1 MAKSTQITDATIDQV
16 LASSSVRE
24 SLNAKARLVLPRAQ
38 RIASQAGALEFSK
51 RLHVESGTRPG
62 AKAGGFQRP
71 YARISAEVDDT
82 LKEKDKGSKLTR
94 RQILR
99 RSAQ

>member
-51 RLHVESGTRPG
+51 RLQVESGTRPG

-71 YARISAEVDDT
+71 YARVSATIDDD
-82 LKEKDKGSKLTR
+82 LKKSDAGSRLTR

-99 RSAQ
+99 RAAS